1 MAPVDTTPYIF
12 GELTA
17 KSAGG
22 TLRASYAFTPTLTLQ
37 TYAQLFLASG
47 HYINLKQVSLPTHG
61 PAQGPG
67 RVSLS
72 SFAGSPATSS
82 LTNAADFEDA
92 ALNVNVVLRWEYH
105 LGSTLFLVYSR
116 SQIPNVELMTND
128 ATLRPSAVLRGSA
141 VDVFLVKLSYWWAS

>member
-1 MAPVDTTPYIF
+1 
-12 GELTA
+12 
-17 KSAGG
+17 
-22 TLRASYAFTPTLTLQ
+22 LTLQ

-47 HYINLKQVSLPTHG
+47 HYINLKQVSLPTQG

-116 SQIPNVELMTND
+116 SQIPSVNLVPTD
-128 ATLRPSAVLRGSA
+128 VATLRPSAVLRGSA
-141 VDVFLVKLSYWWAS
+141 VDVFLIKLSYWWAS

>member
-1 MAPVDTTPYIF
+1 
-12 GELTA
+12 
-17 KSAGG
+17 
-22 TLRASYAFTPTLTLQ
+22 LQ

-47 HYINLKQVSLPTHG
+47 HYSDLGQVVVSKAGLPI
-61 PAQGPG
+61 
-67 RVSLS
+67 SLS
-72 SFAGSPATSS
+72 YLAANAGAPTSATH
-82 LTNAADFEDA
+82 AADFEEA